1 MSSRV
6 QRAPGTHGAE
16 ALPENT
22 QWFALNVRHQQERVA
37 EKFLLEQNLET
48 LLPLF
53 RTRRQWSDRVVQLDL
68 PVFPGY
74 LFCRYASANKLQV
87 LRTPGVL
94 GAVAFGGSP
103 QPVPE
108 QEIENLRAALNSGR
122 RMEPCSLLRAGQ
134 RVRLGAGP
142 LRGVEGILQMVNGGH
157 RVVVGVQLL
166 NRAVSVEVS
175 EEDLIPV
182 EVN

>member
-1 MSSRV
+1 M
-6 QRAPGTHGAE
+6 
-16 ALPENT
+16 PEII

-37 EKFLLEQNLET
+37 ERFLSEQKLET

-53 RTRRQWSDRVVQLDL
+53 RTRRQWSDRVVQLEL

-74 LFCRYASANKLQV
+74 LFCRYGSGNKLQV

-103 QPVPE
+103 QPVPDD
-108 QEIENLRAALNSGR
+108 EIENLRTALNSGR
-122 RMEPCSLLRAGQ
+122 RLEPCSILRAGQ

-142 LRGVEGILQMVNGGH
+142 LRGVEGILQTVNGGQ
-157 RVVVGVQLL
+157 RVVVGIQIL

-175 EEDLIPV
+175 EADLIPV
-182 EVN
+182 GVN